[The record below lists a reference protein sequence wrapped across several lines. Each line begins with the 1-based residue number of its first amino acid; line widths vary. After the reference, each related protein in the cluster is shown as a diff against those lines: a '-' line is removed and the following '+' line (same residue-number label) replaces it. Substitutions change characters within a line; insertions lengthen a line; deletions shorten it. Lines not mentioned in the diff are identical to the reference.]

1 MIFARNSNEAKTF
14 GELFSS
20 YSLELYT
27 FCDSPRI
34 LPSTN
39 FPTILF
45 DHGVCT
51 HHRKRHSFS
60 KNFMQFT
67 FFFFLHFRELVNF
80 YLVLRYLVQNLNNQ
94 QRQIPALKTIKQSY
108 TVFLTNRLRVKWST
122 RWRYT
127 ASLQFDTHLCE
138 LSAITIRHTKQRERS
153 LFARR
158 YAITT
163 GLLDNT
169 NLFLKMST
177 FVWRHGVRLRDDRY
191 NVNFVVKTLHEL
203 YIQRLQTMAGGCDEV
218 ETTMY
223 STVWYLPSH
232 YTRLGVQELLV
243 FWLDIFD
250 HRYPTETRISFLTL
264 CCVIP
269 F

>member
-1 MIFARNSNEAKTF
+1 MISARNSNEAKRYR
-14 GELFSS
+14 ELFLS

-27 FCDSPRI
+27 FCNSPRI

-39 FPTILF
+39 FPTIVF

-94 QRQIPALKTIKQSY
+94 QRQIPTLKTTKQGY
-108 TVFLTNRLRVKWST
+108 TVFLTNRLTYGQRVDA
-122 RWRYT
+122 T
-127 ASLQFDTHLCE
+127 AQFNTHLCE

-163 GLLDNT
+163 GLLLDNT

-177 FVWRHGVRLRDDRY
+177 FIWRHGVRLRDDRY

-243 FWLDIFD
+243 F
-250 HRYPTETRISFLTL
+250 
-264 CCVIP
+264 
-269 F
+269 

>member
-1 MIFARNSNEAKTF
+1 MISARNSNEAKTF

-94 QRQIPALKTIKQSY
+94 QRQIPALKTIKQGY

-169 NLFLKMST
+169 NTCFLKWAHSS
-177 FVWRHGVRLRDDRY
+177 GVM
-191 NVNFVVKTLHEL
+191 VSAFAMTG
-203 YIQRLQTMAGGCDEV
+203 IM
-218 ETTMY
+218 
-223 STVWYLPSH
+223 
-232 YTRLGVQELLV
+232 
-243 FWLDIFD
+243 
-250 HRYPTETRISFLTL
+250 LTL
-264 CCVIP
+264 SWRRCMNSTSNGFKP
-269 F
+269 WPEGATK